1 LLFLLFLLFFLF
13 FLFLLFFFLDFFFFF
28 IWGEAGWAMSTLNNK
43 NFSKYMLRYRLM
55 DLVRL
60 SIHFKLSSYF
70 SHLHLHCCGSRTVRI
85 RNKLL

>member
-28 IWGEAGWAMSTLNNK
+28 IWGEAGWALSTLNKK
-43 NFSKYMLRYRLM
+43 NFKYMLRYRLT

-70 SHLHLHCCGSRTVRI
+70 SHLHLHCCGSRTVRV